1 MELVNIFCTILLAL
15 LATLTPGWSA
25 ADEIRVA
32 VASNFRDTMSALVR
46 QFEQASEHEVTLI
59 FGSTGKQ
66 FAQIRNG
73 APFDAFFSADIERP
87 ELLER
92 DGLAVP
98 GSRFTYAVG
107 KLVLWSP
114 RAGYVDPNGNILGRG
129 EFAHLAIAN
138 PGLAPY
144 GRAARETLEELGL
157 WNQLGKRLV
166 RGENIGQAF
175 QFVYSGN
182 AELGLVA
189 WSQLRRNDAAIAGS
203 YWLVPEHYYSPI
215 EQQAI
220 LLQNTVEAR
229 IFMSFIRSD
238 DSARIIRAHGYDL
251 P

>member
-1 MELVNIFCTILLAL
+1 VKLQHAILLASVVIL
-15 LATLTPGWSA
+15 VPCTSS
-25 ADEIRVA
+25 ADEIRIA
-32 VASNFRDTMSALVR
+32 SASNFRDAMSALAS
-46 QFEQASEHEVTLI
+46 QFEQASEHEVTLV

-73 APFDAFFSADIERP
+73 APFDAFFSADIRRP
-87 ELLER
+87 ELLELE
-92 DGLAVP
+92 GLAVP

-114 RAGYVDPNGNILGRG
+114 QADYVDPDGNILEHGDFR
-129 EFAHLAIAN
+129 HLAIAN

-144 GRAARETLEELGL
+144 GEAAREALEAMGL

-166 RGENIGQAF
+166 RGENIGQAL

-182 AELGLVA
+182 AELGLIA
-189 WSQLRRNDAAIAGS
+189 WSQLKRNDAAIKGS
-203 YWLVPEHYYSPI
+203 YWLVPARYYRPI

-220 LLQNTVEAR
+220 LLRDTVAAR
-229 IFMSFIRSD
+229 MFMSFISSD
-238 DSARIIRAHGYDL
+238 ESAKIIRAHGYDL

>member
-1 MELVNIFCTILLAL
+1 MKVFYTVLLAIL
-15 LATLTPGWSA
+15 ITLTPGRSS

-32 VASNFRDTMSALVR
+32 VASNFRDAMSALAYK
-46 QFEQASEHEVTLI
+46 FEQASEHEVTLI
-59 FGSTGKQ
+59 FGSAGKQ

-73 APFDAFFSADIERP
+73 APFDAFFSADSERP

-92 DGLAVP
+92 EGLAVP
-98 GSRFTYAVG
+98 ESRFTYAVG

-114 RAGYVDPNGNILGRG
+114 RTDYVDPGGKILESGDFR
-129 EFAHLAIAN
+129 HLAIAN
-138 PGLAPY
+138 PNLAPY
-144 GRAARETLEELGL
+144 GAAAREALEAMGL
-157 WNQLGKRLV
+157 WNQLGRRLV

-175 QFVYSGN
+175 QFVSSGN

-189 WSQLRRNDAAIAGS
+189 WSQLRRNDAAIGGS
-203 YWLVPEHYYSPI
+203 YWLVPAHYYSPI

-220 LLQNTVEAR
+220 LLQDTVEAR
-229 IFMSFIRSD
+229 MFMSFIRSV